1 MTSFRNNTAL
11 LARDRSERRTGRL
24 IKVMHHIPND
34 RQSQFMPRSIDIVGY
49 IPYRVVSATSIP
61 TIHVSIR
68 QNLVYH
74 QTFVERWVASA
85 YHHCTST
92 IEIDCSTNL
101 GIHGGFDSQLVL
113 RSKNSLP
120 LDLESTFKK
129 RTFILGHTRVNK
141 SLRSAC
147 AYHTLAHSLVIHDL
161 FAQNTQR
168 SNADKQK
175 QR

>member
-1 MTSFRNNTAL
+1 M
-11 LARDRSERRTGRL
+11 
-24 IKVMHHIPND
+24 
-34 RQSQFMPRSIDIVGY
+34 
-49 IPYRVVSATSIP
+49 VSATSIP
-61 TIHVSIR
+61 TIHVHVSIR

-120 LDLESTFKK
+120 LDLESTCKK

-168 SNADKQK
+168 CKRQETRKRTEPPISRPSTVGRGVRDADDEPVLTL
-175 QR
+175 RR